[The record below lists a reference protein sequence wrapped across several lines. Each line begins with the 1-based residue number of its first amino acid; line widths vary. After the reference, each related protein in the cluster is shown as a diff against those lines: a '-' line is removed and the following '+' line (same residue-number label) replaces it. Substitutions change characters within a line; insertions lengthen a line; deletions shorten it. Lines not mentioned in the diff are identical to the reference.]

1 MGNGTQLGKVRG
13 LGSARHGAHHWIVQR
28 VTAIGNLLLLTWFI
42 VSMLQ
47 FNSYDYVTITS
58 WLSSPLSAVAMIL
71 LSVSVFWHLR
81 LGLQVLIEDYVHDHG
96 LKFGVLM
103 LLNIYAIGGAA
114 LAIFSIAKIA
124 FTGALS
130 A

>member
-13 LGSARHGAHHWIVQR
+13 LGSARHGAQHWIVQR
-28 VTAIGNLLLLTWFI
+28 VTAIGNMLLLTWFI

-47 FNSYDYVTITS
+47 LGSYDYVTVTA
-58 WLSSPLSAVAMIL
+58 WLSSPLAAVAMIL
-71 LSVSVFWHLR
+71 LSISVFWHLR

-114 LAIFSIAKIA
+114 LAIFSVAKIA
-124 FTGALS
+124 FTGAL
-130 A
+130 